1 MFRLTL
7 IPFFLVFATLFF
19 GIVSFVVIRKIKK
32 GFEYTV
38 KKGAEL
44 ANKQQQKWTEK
55 EQRKKLPDIIQ
66 KGFDNF
72 EKLVLSQQ
80 SLPDNWRNSLD
91 PIIAKAKEILDEV
104 ADGADLNDST
114 YNKKLNSIRPFFNH
128 SLDALLQFTQKLST
142 DHAKMDASQIEK
154 ARQNI
159 TIFKADLLNHQE
171 KLMKANR
178 MDFDVLMDV
187 IKARL
192 KK

>member
-7 IPFFLVFATLFF
+7 IPFVLVFGALFF
-19 GIVSFVVIRKIKK
+19 GIISYIVIRKIKQ
-32 GFEYTV
+32 GLQYTV

-55 EQRKKLPDIIQ
+55 EQRKKLPDILQ
-66 KGFDNF
+66 KAFNQY
-72 EKLVLSQQ
+72 EQLVDSHA
-80 SLPDNWRNSLD
+80 SLPTNWKNVLEPVIRQ
-91 PIIAKAKEILDEV
+91 AKEILNEV
-104 ADGADLNDST
+104 AEGADINDST

-128 SLDALLQFTQKLST
+128 SLDALLQFTEKLNS
-142 DHAKMDASQIEK
+142 DHAEMDETQIDK

-159 TIFKADLLNHQE
+159 TVFKADLLDHQE
-171 KLMKANR
+171 KLLKAKR
-178 MDFDVLMDV
+178 FDFDVLMDV